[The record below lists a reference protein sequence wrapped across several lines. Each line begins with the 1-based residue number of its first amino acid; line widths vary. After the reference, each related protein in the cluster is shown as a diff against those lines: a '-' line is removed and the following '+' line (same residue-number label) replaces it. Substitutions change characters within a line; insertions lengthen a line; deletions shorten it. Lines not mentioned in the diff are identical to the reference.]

1 MLNIIGNII
10 LSATSA
16 VATVVSQVVLE
27 NLRFWLPFERTEKQD
42 KELVTNVDFSS
53 EGNWIYRGSQGYSI
67 SNGTLNYDGSS
78 GQFRRALQNLNTKTG
93 AQYELTITIDSIS
106 TGSLNF
112 GFGSKNVGSFSG
124 TVQQSFSSV
133 GTHKRIVTATS
144 DEHSIVIQNNVAAQ
158 TWSISHV
165 SVKEITQ
172 VVPDASRGLTEN
184 VGSELNDGT
193 WNPNGGWS
201 VSNGVATNDGTGS
214 TLTNDILTIGKVYR
228 MTVKFS
234 SYTPL
239 TPPALGDFS
248 MFLGVNSESFNFNG
262 TEEFTFTAQCTG
274 DTNARIKSK
283 NGGIGSINISD
294 ISIKELTYSD
304 IGPIKN
310 PATLFTGK
318 ALNFDGVNDQV
329 YNTSSFPIN
338 ISSGSWTVAVW
349 FNVDE
354 LQDGNQ
360 NPINQCIFNN
370 GIDVDNRFGIG
381 IKNKILVV
389 NKYDTTNSYVNV
401 RPIKSGVATLI
412 KQTWQRIVAV
422 IVDGDITV
430 YLDGQPGQES
440 TGTSP
445 YRYFEGFAIGATGSV
460 ANPRYFGGKIADVQV
475 YNAAWTAEDAL
486 YDYQNPNHLVLDN
499 PNTNILPNNLRGYF
513 PLNEGSGSLAI
524 NSGYNEEL
532 SIVDENLT
540 NTFEN
545 HQNRFNLTIVPNLIV
560 VGPDTQNNQFR
571 IAKKKS
577 TAPSLDVGEKY
588 LISFK
593 YTVNGGG
600 SIEFKTD
607 NAEISL
613 TPTSDATNKTIN
625 EVIIESG
632 SGNYNFTFGPTTS
645 AIVGDIEIKN
655 VVDRDTEI
663 DGAVYNNSQ
672 SMIPQLGMMDYTY
685 NAENLILHNEDI
697 SNVVFG
703 KAGNPTVSEYIKD
716 LPPGVSQAWKV
727 STPQPSN
734 TYIAI
739 NEADNLSVSANG
751 KAKGIWA
758 KTVSGSGK
766 VALNVFH
773 GYFTGSTLQY
783 LPVVT
788 NEWQFFQVQFTNSN
802 PHYYAVD
809 FRHPDNEL
817 SEVIIAG
824 AHMTSTDAG
833 TNILKPYIRATSSH
847 PSGASIIQD
856 PKYKGKDSF
865 DNSIRLR
872 EHSFNLDGTGY
883 ALVAEST
890 SLNIGSGPFTLEAWV
905 KADFINTGSSVN
917 VIWVLDGSESVTA
930 GGNVGLVTF
939 SSNKLG
945 AYVSGVTIDS
955 LTTFVKGQ
963 WYHVAIGRTPS
974 GVSSLYI
981 NGDLAAIP
989 TSPSAVSLN
998 TAQPKIGI
1006 DNTSTRHYK
1015 QLIDDVRLYNRL
1027 LTTDEIEQ
1035 NYLAGLDTHTIG
1047 SSFSDDFSSDYG
1059 N

>member
-16 VATVVSQVVLE
+16 VATVVSQVILE

-42 KELVTNVDFSS
+42 KELVTNGDFSS
-53 EGNWIYRGSQGYSI
+53 EGNWIYNGSQGYSI
-67 SNGTLNYDGSS
+67 SNGTLSYDGSS
-78 GQFRRALQNLNTKTG
+78 TQYKRALQNLKTKVG

-106 TGSLNF
+106 TGSFNF
-112 GFGSKNVGSFSG
+112 GFGSKNLGSFSG
-124 TVQQSFSSV
+124 NIQQSFSSV
-133 GTHKRIVTATS
+133 GTHKRIMTATS
-144 DEHSIVIQNNVAAQ
+144 NENSVVIQNNVGAQ
-158 TWSISHV
+158 TFSISNV

-193 WNPNGGWS
+193 WNANGGWS

-214 TLTNDILTIGKVYR
+214 TLTNFILTEGKVYR

-234 SYTPL
+234 SYTS
-239 TPPALGDFS
+239 GNFS
-248 MFLGVNSESFNFNG
+248 MFLGVNSESFNFDG
-262 TEEFTFTAQCTG
+262 TDEFTFTAQCTG
-274 DTNARIKSK
+274 DTVARIKSK
-283 NGGIGSINISD
+283 NTGIGSINISD

-318 ALNFDGVNDQV
+318 TLDFDGVNDRIK
-329 YNTSSFPIN
+329 NNNHFPIYLD
-338 ISSGSWTVAVW
+338 SGSWTVAAW

-354 LQDGNQ
+354 LQDSNSD
-360 NPINQCIFNN
+360 PIEQCIFNN
-370 GIDVDNRFGIG
+370 AVDADNRFGIS
-381 IKNKILVV
+381 IKEKTLIV
-389 NKYDTTNSYVNV
+389 NRFDSTNGYINV
-401 RPIKSGVATLI
+401 RPVKSGVATLT

-422 IVDGDITV
+422 IVDGNITV
-430 YLDGQPGQES
+430 YLDGEPGQQS
-440 TGTSP
+440 TSISP
-445 YRYFEGFAIGATGSV
+445 YRFNVGFTIGDTGSGS
-460 ANPRYFGGKIADVQV
+460 AINQHFFGGKIADVQV

-499 PNTNILPNNLRGYF
+499 PSTNILPNNLRGYF

-545 HQNRFNLTIVPNLIV
+545 YQNRFGLTIVSNLIAV
-560 VGPDTQNNQFR
+560 SPDTVNNQFR

-577 TAPSLDVGEKY
+577 TATSLDVGEKY
-588 LISFK
+588 LISFT
-593 YTVNGGG
+593 YSVNAGG

-607 NAEISL
+607 DAEISL
-613 TPTSDATNKTIN
+613 TPSLDATNQTIN
-625 EVIIESG
+625 EFIIESG
-632 SGNYNFTFGPTTS
+632 SGNYNFTFGPTT
-645 AIVGDIEIKN
+645 AALVTDIEIQN

-663 DGAVYNNSQ
+663 DGAVYNNGQ

-685 NAENLILHNEDI
+685 NAENLLLHNEDI
-697 SNVVFG
+697 SNAVWTASG
-703 KAGNPTVSEYIKD
+703 ITRTEYIKD
-716 LPPGVSQAWKV
+716 LPPGVSQAWKLTA
-727 STPQPSN
+727 SQPTSQ
-734 TYIAI
+734 YCII
-739 NEADNLSVSANG
+739 FSSDNLNVTANG

-766 VALNVFH
+766 VALNVFN
-773 GYFTGSTLQY
+773 GYFAGGTLQY

-788 NEWQFFQVQFTNSN
+788 NEWQFFQHFQTNSN
-802 PHYYAVD
+802 DHYYAVD

-817 SEVIIAG
+817 TEVIIAG
-824 AHMTSTDAG
+824 PHMTSTDAN

-856 PKYKGKDSF
+856 PKNKGKDSF
-865 DNSIRLR
+865 NNSIRLR

-883 ALVAEST
+883 AHVAEST

-905 KADFINTGSSVN
+905 KAEFVNTGSSVN
-917 VIWVLDGSESVTA
+917 VIWVLDGNNSITA
-930 GGNVGLVTF
+930 AGNVGLVTF
-939 SSNKLG
+939 DSNKIG

-955 LTTFVKGQ
+955 LTTFIKGQ
-963 WYHVAIGRTPS
+963 WYHVALGRTPS
-974 GVSSLYI
+974 GISSLYI

-998 TAQPKIGI
+998 TAQPKVGI
-1006 DNTSTRHYK
+1006 DNTSTRYYK

-1035 NYLAGLDTHTIG
+1035 NYLAGLDTHTVG

>member
-16 VATVVSQVVLE
+16 VATVVSQVVLK

-42 KELVTNVDFSS
+42 KELVTNGDFSS
-53 EGNWIYRGSQGYSI
+53 EGNWVYRESQGYSI
-67 SNGTLNYDGSS
+67 SNGTLSYDGSS
-78 GQFRRALQNLNTKTG
+78 TVFKRALQNLSTKVG

-112 GFGSKNVGSFSG
+112 GFGSKNLGSFTTP
-124 TVQQSFSSV
+124 TVSIQQPFSSV
-133 GTHKRIVTATS
+133 GTHKRIMTATS
-144 DEHSIVIQNNVAAQ
+144 DEHSVVIQNNVAAQ
-158 TWSISHV
+158 TWSVSHV

-193 WNPNGGWS
+193 WLANGGWS
-201 VSNGVATNDGTGS
+201 ISNGVATNDGTGS

-274 DTNARIKSK
+274 DTNARVKSK

-318 ALNFDGVNDQV
+318 SLDFDGVNDRIT
-329 YNTSSFPIN
+329 NNNHFPIY
-338 ISSGSWTVAVW
+338 IDSGTIGSWTVAAW
-349 FNVDE
+349 FNTNDVSQE
-354 LQDGNQ
+354 
-360 NPINQCIFNN
+360 QCIFNN
-370 GIDVDNRFGIG
+370 GVNGNNRFGIA
-381 IKNKILVV
+381 IKGTKLIANKFDSTS
-389 NKYDTTNSYVNV
+389 NYTNVK
-401 RPIKSGVATLI
+401 PLKEIKSSV
-412 KQTWQRIVAV
+412 WHRVVAV
-422 IVDGDITV
+422 VVDGNITI
-430 YLDGQPGQES
+430 YLDGEGGQEN
-440 TGTSP
+440 TNISP
-445 YRYFEGFAIGATGSV
+445 YRLNLTFTIGDTGS
-460 ANPRYFGGKIADVQV
+460 NSPSNMHPFNGKIADVQV

-545 HQNRFNLTIVPNLIV
+545 HQNRFGLTIVPNLIAV
-560 VGPDTQNNQFR
+560 SPDTVNNQFR

-607 NAEISL
+607 NTEISV
-613 TPTSDATNKTIN
+613 TPSLDVINQTIN

-645 AIVGDIEIKN
+645 GVISDIEIQN
-655 VVDRDTEI
+655 IVDRDTEI
-663 DGAVYNNSQ
+663 DGAVYSNGQ

-685 NAENLILHNEDI
+685 DAENLILHNEDI
-697 SNVVFG
+697 SNAVFG
-703 KAGNPTVSEYIKD
+703 KAGNPTVSEYIND

-727 STPQPSN
+727 STAQPSN
-734 TYIAI
+734 TYVAI
-739 NEADNLSVSANG
+739 NTVDNLNVSANG

-766 VALNVFH
+766 IALNVFN
-773 GYFTGSTLQY
+773 GYFAGSTLQH

-788 NEWQFFQVQFTNSN
+788 NEWQFFQVPFTNSN
-802 PHYYAVD
+802 AHYYPVD

-833 TNILKPYIRATSSH
+833 TNILKPYMRATSSH

-865 DNSIRLR
+865 NNSIRLR

-883 ALVAEST
+883 AHVAEST

-905 KADFINTGSSVN
+905 KAEFINTGSSVN

-930 GGNVGLVTF
+930 AGNVGLVTF
-939 SSNKLG
+939 DSNKIG

-963 WYHVAIGRTPS
+963 WYHVVLRRNSS

-981 NGDLAAIP
+981 NGDLAGIP
-989 TSPSAVSLN
+989 SSASVVSLN
-998 TAQPKIGI
+998 TPQPKVGI
-1006 DNTSTRHYK
+1006 DSTSTRHYK
-1015 QLIDDVRLYNRL
+1015 QLIDDVRLYNKL
-1027 LTTDEIEQ
+1027 FSSDEIEQ
-1035 NYLAGLDTHTIG
+1035 NYLAGLDTHTVG

>member
-42 KELVTNVDFSS
+42 EELVTNGDFSS
-53 EGNWIYRGSQGYSI
+53 EGNWVYRESQGYSI
-67 SNGTLNYDGSS
+67 SNGTISYDGSS
-78 GQFRRALQNLNTKTG
+78 TQFKRALQNLKTKVG

-106 TGSLNF
+106 NSGLNF
-112 GFGSKNVGSFSG
+112 GFGSKNSGSFSG

-133 GTHKRIVTATS
+133 GTHKRIMIATS
-144 DEHSIVIQNNVAAQ
+144 DEHSIVIQNNVGAQ
-158 TWSISHV
+158 TWSVSHV

-193 WNPNGGWS
+193 WLANGGWS
-201 VSNGVATNDGTGS
+201 ISNGVATNDGTGS

-274 DTNARIKSK
+274 DTNARVKSK

-310 PATLFTGK
+310 PATPFTGK
-318 ALNFDGVNDQV
+318 ALDFDGVNDQI
-329 YNTSSFPIN
+329 YNSSSFPIN

-354 LQDGNQ
+354 LVDSNFV
-360 NPINQCIFNN
+360 PIEQCIFNN
-370 GIDVDNRFGIG
+370 GLNGDNRFGIS
-381 IKNKILVV
+381 IENKKLVV
-389 NKYDTTNSYVNV
+389 NKYDTTNSYVN
-401 RPIKSGVATLI
+401 IKPLKDIT

-422 IVDGDITV
+422 IVDGDMTV
-430 YLDGQPGQES
+430 YLNGEGGQE
-440 TGTSP
+440 TTLIQP
-445 YRYFEGFAIGATGSV
+445 YRFNVGFGIGATGSTSSV
-460 ANPRYFGGKIADVQV
+460 NKMFFGGKIADVQV

-524 NSGYNEEL
+524 NSGYNYEL
-532 SIVDENLT
+532 SLVDSDYT

-545 HQNRFNLTIVPNLIV
+545 HQNRFGLTIVSNIIAV
-560 VGPDTQNNQFR
+560 SPDTVNNQFR

-577 TAPSLDVGEKY
+577 TATSLDVGEKY
-588 LISFK
+588 LISFD
-593 YTVNGGG
+593 YILTSG

-607 NAEISL
+607 DTEILVNTTTDYGSV
-613 TPTSDATNKTIN
+613 
-625 EVIIESG
+625 EQVIIQSG
-632 SGNYNFTFGPTTS
+632 SGDYNFTFGPTTGG
-645 AIVGDIEIKN
+645 AILNIEIQN

-663 DGAVYNNSQ
+663 DGAVYNNGQ

-685 NAENLILHNEDI
+685 DAENLILHNEDI
-697 SNVVFG
+697 SNAVFG
-703 KAGNPTVSEYIKD
+703 KAGNPTVSEYIND

-727 STPQPSN
+727 STAQPSN
-734 TYIAI
+734 TYVAI
-739 NEADNLSVSANG
+739 NTADNLNVSANG

-766 VALNVFH
+766 IALNVFN
-773 GYFTGSTLQY
+773 GYFAGSTLQH

-788 NEWQFFQVQFTNSN
+788 NEWQFFQVPFTNSN
-802 PHYYAVD
+802 AHYYPVD

-824 AHMTSTDAG
+824 AHMTSLKDGA
-833 TNILKPYIRATSSH
+833 NILKPYIRATSSH

-856 PKYKGKDSF
+856 PKNKGKDSF

-883 ALVAEST
+883 ANVAEST

-905 KADFINTGSSVN
+905 KAEFINTGSSVN
-917 VIWVLDGSESVTA
+917 VIWVLDGSNSVTA

-939 SSNKLG
+939 STNKIG
-945 AYVSGVTIDS
+945 AYVSGVVVDS

-963 WYHVAIGRTPS
+963 WYHVALGRTPS
-974 GVSSLYI
+974 GISSLYI

-989 TSPSAVSLN
+989 SSASAVNLN
-998 TAQPKIGI
+998 TAQPKVGA
-1006 DNTSTRHYK
+1006 DNTSTRYYK
-1015 QLIDDVRLYNRL
+1015 HLIDDVRLYNRL
-1027 LTTDEIEQ
+1027 LTSDEIEQ